1 MQLDGPVQAG
11 EGLYGFT
18 LFEQAGTEVGMV
30 VGDVRLQCDDAPEV
44 GEALVLAS
52 RIYFNQ
58 PDQVDNV
65 GRLGE
70 VLLELAI
77 KVLRLDEFSR
87 AMEFHRMVE
96 RGLGVGE
103 LHAGREIFLGK
114 IDQRQLAPRSA
125 DFLIIRGQRQFIGV
139 GVDVPSGRAGGQGG

>member
-1 MQLDGPVQAG
+1 MGDGFLDLAGRMQGEAELQFAGWVVRLEAERETIGGQCLRPALQLEERVAAVIVMGGCFGLQLDGPVQAG

-30 VGDVRLQCDDAPEV
+30 VRDVRSECDDAPEV

-58 PDQVDNV
+58 PDQVDDV

-70 VLLELAI
+70 VLLKPLT
-77 KVLRLDEFSR
+77 LCSFT
-87 AMEFHRMVE
+87 
-96 RGLGVGE
+96 
-103 LHAGREIFLGK
+103 
-114 IDQRQLAPRSA
+114 
-125 DFLIIRGQRQFIGV
+125 
-139 GVDVPSGRAGGQGG
+139 